1 MKTQQIEVRVLEEQ
15 TTAAMFDTLT
25 VGEIGGWLPEAF
37 QRVGDYLSTHDL
49 GPAGM
54 PYARFRRLDEDR
66 FQVEAG
72 FPSYTAVE
80 GEGEVEPSQL
90 PPCRAA
96 VATHI
101 GPHEEMLGTYQALTQ
116 WLAEREKEAVGDPW
130 EVYFSDPE
138 EETDPAYW
146 RTEVFQAF
154 R

>member
-1 MKTQQIEVRVLEEQ
+1 MKTQEIEVRVLEEQ

-72 FPSYTAVE
+72 FPAATEVE
-80 GEGEVEPSQL
+80 GDGEVVPSQL

-96 VATHI
+96 VVTHV
-101 GPHEEMLGTYQALTQ
+101 GPYDEMLDAYEALVT
-116 WLAEREKEAVGDPW
+116 WLAEHEREPVGDPW
-130 EVYFSDPE
+130 EVYL
-138 EETDPAYW
+138 TDPQEQPDPAAW
-146 RTEVFQAF
+146 RTEVFQPYL
-154 R
+154 